1 MKSDHIEELNSLSKK
16 IVESL
21 AEKKL
26 KISFA
31 ESITGGLFVSSL
43 TKISGASKV
52 LSESFITYS
61 EEAKTEILS
70 VSPELLKS
78 SGVYSLVVAEAML
91 QGLSKISSAAVLL
104 AVSGIAGP
112 DAPENHSVGEVYMS
126 IRVIDKT
133 LSFKKTFSGTRE
145 DIQMQTA
152 IFGFTKILE
161 LLR

>member
-1 MKSDHIEELNSLSKK
+1 MEPDYIEELNSLSKK

-21 AEKKL
+21 TEKKL

-43 TKISGASKV
+43 TKISGVSKV

-61 EEAKTEILS
+61 EEAKTQILS

-78 SGVYSLVVAEAML
+78 NGVYSLMVAEAML
-91 QGLSKISSAAVLL
+91 EGLSKISSAAVLL

-112 DAPENHSVGEVYMS
+112 EAPENHSVGEIYMA
-126 IRVIDKT
+126 IKVLDKIIK
-133 LSFKKTFSGTRE
+133 LKTIFSGTRE
-145 DIQMQTA
+145 DIQMQTV
-152 IFGFTKILE
+152 IYGFKKILE
-161 LLR
+161 LLK

>member
-1 MKSDHIEELNSLSKK
+1 MKSDYIEELNSLSKK

-61 EEAKTEILS
+61 EQAKTGILS
-70 VSPELLKS
+70 VSHELIKAH
-78 SGVYSLVVAEAML
+78 GVYSLEVAEAML
-91 QGLSKISSAAVLL
+91 EGLGKITSAEVLL

-112 DAPENHSVGEVYMS
+112 DAPDNHSVGEVYIS
-126 IRVIDKT
+126 IRVLDKT
-133 LSFKKTFSGTRE
+133 LSLKPTFSGTRE
-145 DIQMQTA
+145 EIQIQTVL
-152 IFGFTKILE
+152 FGFKKILE
-161 LLR
+161 LLG